1 MSLEV
6 VGRIG
11 WSSVAPPWP
20 TLRRVTV
27 VSAPA
32 SSANLGPGFDVL
44 GLALDLRVRVA
55 DEPFAPESSAQ
66 ASPQPSPQRLPQ
78 QSCGPDH
85 IARIAYE
92 AAGGDGPIWF
102 DFDVPAG
109 RGLGFSAAARA
120 AGAALALAQSGE
132 THDEMQRRAYD
143 VVFDLEGHGDNAAP
157 AVFGGIHVIA
167 GDVHHRLDATFPA
180 DLVVWVPH
188 EATTS
193 TDKSRSAMGDTV
205 GLDDAVFNLGRVA
218 LLVAAIHEQR
228 PELLRHA
235 TADRLHQPGR
245 LAVATESA
253 ATLEAGLAAG
263 ALAGWLSGS
272 GPSIAFA
279 VESACVGEVIEALP
293 ESGDIYPLPVDQR
306 GAVVETD

>member
-1 MSLEV
+1 M
-6 VGRIG
+6 
-11 WSSVAPPWP
+11 
-20 TLRRVTV
+20 TV

-44 GLALDLRVRVA
+44 GLALDLRVRAA
-55 DEPFAPESSAQ
+55 DVPFDPE
-66 ASPQPSPQRLPQ
+66 QPTDP
-78 QSCGPDH
+78 CGPEH

-92 AAGGDGPIWF
+92 AAGGEGPIWF

-120 AGAALALAQSGE
+120 AGAALALARAGE
-132 THDEMQRRAYD
+132 SHDGMQRRAYD
-143 VVFDLEGHGDNAAP
+143 VVFELEGHGDNAAP

-167 GDVHHRLDATFPA
+167 GDVHHRLDASFPA

-193 TDKSRSAMGDTV
+193 TDRSRAAMGETV
-205 GLDDAVFNLGRVA
+205 ALADAVFNLGRVA
-218 LLVAAIHEQR
+218 LLVAAIHERR

-235 TADRLHQPGR
+235 TADRIHQPGR
-245 LAVATESA
+245 LAVAGASA
-253 ATLEAGLAAG
+253 ATLDAGLAAG

-293 ESGDIYPLPVDQR
+293 DTGDIYPLPVDQR
-306 GAVVETD
+306 GAVVEPD